1 MQTPSA
7 PTAPQFGRIRRGCL
21 RGLSAHGT
29 RLALLA
35 VLGSTAIE
43 GQGVPLGP
51 ELQVNSFTQS
61 NGQEAP
67 EGIAFGSDGRFV
79 MVWSS
84 EGSPAD
90 DTEASSI
97 QARRFDAAGTPLG
110 PQFQVNSLTTGFQS
124 SPSVVTLGD
133 GGFLVVWSSDVT
145 GGDDPDGSIQARRY
159 DSAGNATGA
168 EFQVNTYT
176 TGRQSSPDSG
186 ADALGRVVVTWSS
199 YGSPGNDQDGNAVL
213 GRLFDADL
221 APLGNDFQIDS
232 FTIGDQLSPS
242 VARVAGGGFVVAW
255 SSQNGYDN
263 YGIRARRYDAA
274 GSPLGPDFV
283 VGSNG
288 FPVAFWPQVAAD
300 ESKFVVSW
308 HDYEQS
314 AGGDDSYFSVQAR
327 AFDSS
332 GTPFDPDFQVNQTT
346 HGYQWMSSVAMVP
359 DGGFVIA
366 WNSAR
371 STGGDESYNSIQAR
385 EYDAQG
391 APRGG
396 EFQVNTYTTD
406 SQIYPTVRSHDG
418 GFVVAWTSLGSFGD
432 DTSGWSAQARRYST
446 SLFSDG
452 FESGDTTGWSAAAP

>member
-1 MQTPSA
+1 MFGPSS
-7 PTAPQFGRIRRGCL
+7 PKVRVSGRHRRG
-21 RGLSAHGT
+21 RGCRPGRGAG
-29 RLALLA
+29 LALLA
-35 VLGSTAIE
+35 VLGSAALE
-43 GQGVPLGP
+43 GQGFPLGP
-51 ELQVNSFTQS
+51 EFQVNSFTQS

-67 EGIAFGSDGRFV
+67 EGIAFDSDGRFV
-79 MVWSS
+79 VVWSS
-84 EGSPAD
+84 EGSPAND
-90 DTEASSI
+90 SEASSI
-97 QARRFDAAGTPLG
+97 QARRFDASGAPLG
-110 PQFQVNSLTTGFQS
+110 PQFQVNTLTTGFQS

-133 GGFLVVWSSDVT
+133 GGFLIAWSSEATD
-145 GGDDPDGSIQARRY
+145 GDDPDESIQARRY
-159 DSAGNATGA
+159 DADGNPMGA

-221 APLGNDFQIDS
+221 VPLGGDFQVDS
-232 FTIGDQLSPS
+232 STTGDQLTPS
-242 VARVAGGGFVVAW
+242 VARRAGGSFVVAW
-255 SSQNGYDN
+255 LSHSQ
-263 YGIRARRYDAA
+263 YGFPEIRARRYDPA
-274 GSPLGPDFV
+274 GGPQGSDFL

-288 FPVAFWPQVAAD
+288 YPLAYGPQVAAD
-300 ESKFVVSW
+300 DSKFVVTW

-314 AGGDDSYFSVQAR
+314 TGNDDSYFSVQAR
-327 AFDSS
+327 VFDST
-332 GTPFDPDFQVNQTT
+332 GTPFGPDFQVNQTT

-366 WNSAR
+366 WTSAR

-406 SQIYPTVRSHDG
+406 SQIYPIVRSHGG

-452 FESGDTTGWSAAAP
+452 FESGDTSGWSTAAP